1 MYCSLSFYISKSFN
15 KRLGWSQSRALAQWL
30 LVLGGIIV
38 QNFKDEE
45 ELRYYVNQR
54 DSWNRTALEIICIYW
69 YYEFLDSNEM
79 SVIIKELWHGSNSN
93 NFGLFG
99 CSTNYK
105 ILSSGYDT
113 EEAKR
118 LFNA

>member
-1 MYCSLSFYISKSFN
+1 
-15 KRLGWSQSRALAQWL
+15 
-30 LVLGGIIV
+30 V

-45 ELRYYVNQR
+45 ELWYYVNQK
-54 DSWNRTALEIICIYW
+54 DSRGRTALEVICTQR
-69 YYEFLDSNEM
+69 YYEFLDSSEM

-105 ILSSGYDT
+105 IMSSGYDA
-113 EEAKR
+113 EEAKW
-118 LFNA
+118 LFVAQNWSDLKTYVF